1 MIRSDGPD
9 RDVTKQNRRLQLQVW
24 HVRVVALMVK
34 LQVLFDYNEIDV
46 GWRNRVYAKFD
57 QPSDDSSVIMDA
69 L

>member
-1 MIRSDGPD
+1 MIRSGGQDG
-9 RDVTKQNRRLQLQVW
+9 DVTKQNRRLQLQVW

-34 LQVLFDYNEIDV
+34 LQVLFDYNEMDV
-46 GWRNRVYAKFD
+46 GWRSGVYAKFD